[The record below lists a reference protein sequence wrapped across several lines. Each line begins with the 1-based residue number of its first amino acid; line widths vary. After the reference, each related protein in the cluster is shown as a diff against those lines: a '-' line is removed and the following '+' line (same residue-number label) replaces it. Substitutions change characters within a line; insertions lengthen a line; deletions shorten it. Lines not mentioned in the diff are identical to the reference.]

1 MTPREAWPAPR
12 VRRRYAWGEAGHRRR
27 AHRERHA
34 APTDTEYIDTEHI
47 ETEHIDRASTPSNAV
62 RRNAMT
68 GATPAAAATSST
80 ATTTGAAGTTGVT
93 AGSPGRLAEDSGQ
106 GRTTI
111 AASVVQKIAGI
122 AAREISGVYAMG
134 GGVSRAF
141 GAIRERIPGGGT
153 GAANISGVQV
163 EVGEKQ
169 AAIDLDI
176 IVEYG
181 ASIVELARAV
191 RRNVIT
197 AVERMTGL
205 EVIEVNIAVNDI
217 HLPELDDA
225 DDAPATVTSRV
236 E

>member
-1 MTPREAWPAPR
+1 VTESIPR
-12 VRRRYAWGEAGHRRR
+12 AGG
-27 AHRERHA
+27 
-34 APTDTEYIDTEHI
+34 
-47 ETEHIDRASTPSNAV
+47 ASA
-62 RRNAMT
+62 R
-68 GATPAAAATSST
+68 
-80 ATTTGAAGTTGVT
+80 TTTTSTTITPTTTVS
-93 AGSPGRLAEDSGQ
+93 SPARLADETAQ
-106 GRTTI
+106 GKTTI

-122 AAREISGVYAMG
+122 AAREISGVHSMG

-141 GAIRERIPGGGT
+141 GALRERIPGGGA
-153 GAANISGVQV
+153 GATNIAGVQV

-176 IVEYG
+176 VVEYG

-217 HLPELDDA
+217 HLPELE
-225 DDAPATVTSRV
+225 APEDIPAPVTSRV

>member
-1 MTPREAWPAPR
+1 MTQSNPTT
-12 VRRRYAWGEAGHRRR
+12 
-27 AHRERHA
+27 A
-34 APTDTEYIDTEHI
+34 APTTVVGPPVT
-47 ETEHIDRASTPSNAV
+47 TS
-62 RRNAMT
+62 
-68 GATPAAAATSST
+68 GPA
-80 ATTTGAAGTTGVT
+80 
-93 AGSPGRLAEDSGQ
+93 RLADDTAQ
-106 GRTTI
+106 GKTTI

-122 AAREISGVYAMG
+122 AAREISGVHSMG

-141 GAIRERIPGGGT
+141 GAIRERIPGGGA
-153 GAANISGVQV
+153 GAANIAGVQV

-169 AAIDLDI
+169 AAVDLDI
-176 IVEYG
+176 VVEYG

-217 HLPELDDA
+217 HLPELDTGEEVPLV
-225 DDAPATVTSRV
+225 APARV

>member
-1 MTPREAWPAPR
+1 M
-12 VRRRYAWGEAGHRRR
+12 
-27 AHRERHA
+27 
-34 APTDTEYIDTEHI
+34 
-47 ETEHIDRASTPSNAV
+47 
-62 RRNAMT
+62 
-68 GATPAAAATSST
+68 TSSRSSSH
-80 ATTTGAAGTTGVT
+80 AGAAGTTTVST
-93 AGSPGRLAEDSGQ
+93 PTTTTMGSPARLADDTAQ
-106 GRTTI
+106 GKTTI

-153 GAANISGVQV
+153 GVTNIAGVQV

-169 AAIDLDI
+169 AAVDLDLV
-176 IVEYG
+176 VEYG
-181 ASIVELARAV
+181 ASIVDLARAV

-197 AVERMTGL
+197 AVEAMTGL

-217 HLPELDDA
+217 HLPEFDDGSEVPV
-225 DDAPATVTSRV
+225 APVAARV

>member
-1 MTPREAWPAPR
+1 MT
-12 VRRRYAWGEAGHRRR
+12 
-27 AHRERHA
+27 
-34 APTDTEYIDTEHI
+34 
-47 ETEHIDRASTPSNAV
+47 TPV
-62 RRNAMT
+62 
-68 GATPAAAATSST
+68 GP
-80 ATTTGAAGTTGVT
+80 ATTTTTVAGPTGT
-93 AGSPGRLAEDSGQ
+93 LGSPTRLADDTAQ
-106 GRTTI
+106 GKTTI

-153 GAANISGVQV
+153 GVTNIAGVQV

-169 AAIDLDI
+169 AAIDLDLV
-176 IVEYG
+176 VEYG
-181 ASIVELARAV
+181 ASIVDLARAV

-197 AVERMTGL
+197 AVEAMTGL

-217 HLPELDDA
+217 HLPELDDGTEVPL
-225 DDAPATVTSRV
+225 APAPARV

>member
-1 MTPREAWPAPR
+1 MTT
-12 VRRRYAWGEAGHRRR
+12 
-27 AHRERHA
+27 
-34 APTDTEYIDTEHI
+34 PTSKT
-47 ETEHIDRASTPSNAV
+47 
-62 RRNAMT
+62 
-68 GATPAAAATSST
+68 TPAA
-80 ATTTGAAGTTGVT
+80 
-93 AGSPGRLAEDSGQ
+93 GSASAIAPARLADDTAKGK
-106 GRTTI
+106 TTI
-111 AASVVQKIAGI
+111 AASVVQKVAGI
-122 AAREISGVYAMG
+122 AAREISGVHSMG

-141 GAIRERIPGGGT
+141 GAIRERIPGGGA
-153 GAANISGVQV
+153 GVSNIAGVQV

-176 IVEYG
+176 VVEYG

-217 HLPELDDA
+217 HMPDA
-225 DDAPATVTSRV
+225 DDEVAPGLAQPARV

>member
-1 MTPREAWPAPR
+1 MTTP
-12 VRRRYAWGEAGHRRR
+12 
-27 AHRERHA
+27 
-34 APTDTEYIDTEHI
+34 
-47 ETEHIDRASTPSNAV
+47 TPSA
-62 RRNAMT
+62 
-68 GATPAAAATSST
+68 T
-80 ATTTGAAGTTGVT
+80 ATTTT
-93 AGSPGRLAEDSGQ
+93 PGGIPARLADDTTQ

-122 AAREISGVYAMG
+122 AAREISGVHSMG

-141 GAIRERIPGGGT
+141 GALRERIPGGGT
-153 GAANISGVQV
+153 GSSNVAGVQV

-169 AAIDLDI
+169 AAVDLDI
-176 IVEYG
+176 VVEYG

-217 HLPELDDA
+217 HLPTEDSQDVV
-225 DDAPATVTSRV
+225 PVQPSRV